1 MLLYFT
7 EHETGNSLAI
17 NPKHVVV
24 VFEKVEED
32 KKFTVINAL
41 NGNVAVEGDYLEIV
55 GRINSAQL

>member
-17 NPKHVVV
+17 NTEQVVV

-32 KKFTVINAL
+32 KKFTVINVL
-41 NGNVAVEGDYLEIV
+41 NGNVAVEENYLETV
-55 GRINSAQL
+55 GRLNAIK

>member
-17 NPKHVVV
+17 NPEHVVL

-32 KKFTVINAL
+32 KKFTVINVL
-41 NGNVAVEGDYLEIV
+41 NGNVAVEENYLETV
-55 GRINSAQL
+55 GRLNAIK